1 MQRFLALTLLLW
13 VSVCVAASAQELP
26 VALTTDPPP
35 DRNHPATMVT
45 MQIPSNGSQ
54 LNAMM
59 YIAAGAGPHPAV
71 ILLHGFPGN
80 ERNLDLAQAMRRA
93 GWNVLYFN
101 YRGSWGSPGAFSFTH
116 SLEDTAAAID
126 FLRDRSNAAE
136 LRTDPARIVLIG
148 HSLGGF
154 IAAYAAAHD
163 GPVLGIG
170 LISAANLG
178 GMSSAQGPESVAVPR
193 LSATFTREGM
203 EPLSGCTAESLARE
217 TVTHRAQWN
226 FNDYASVLAAQ
237 PVLIVTSDD
246 GLAGHG
252 RVFAEALHG
261 KGSTLVTEK
270 HFATDHSYSAD
281 RLALEATVLNWLAAL
296 PQKPKSNRPHN
307 TIPSSHANQSNS
319 TVATLMKPIH

>member
-1 MQRFLALTLLLW
+1 MQRFLALIFSLW
-13 VSVCVAASAQELP
+13 VSVCVAASAQRLP

-35 DRNHPATMVT
+35 DRNHPPRMVA

-59 YIAAGAGPHPAV
+59 YIAAGAGPHPVV

-116 SLEDTAAAID
+116 SLEDTTAAID

-136 LRTDPARIVLIG
+136 LRSDPTRIVLIG

-154 IAAYAAAHD
+154 IAAYVAAHD
-163 GPVLGIG
+163 GSVLGVG
-170 LISAANLG
+170 MISAANLG
-178 GMSSAQGPESVAVPR
+178 EMSATQGPDSVAVAR
-193 LSATFTREGM
+193 LSATFTKEGM

-226 FNDYASVLAAQ
+226 FNDYASVLTGR

-252 RVFAEALHG
+252 RVFAQALRR

-296 PQKPKSNRPHN
+296 PRKPKSNRLYN
-307 TIPSSHANQSNS
+307 TIPRSHTNHSNS
-319 TVATLMKPIH
+319 TVATLMKPTH